1 MIKAYAFVL
10 DASGKKL
17 DPTPEKKAWY
27 LIRNKKATIVQL
39 IPLTIKLYK
48 TIPKSEVN
56 SSRIILGIDDGS
68 KFTGLS
74 LVQECKT
81 KNKPLF
87 KGTIEHRQDV
97 KHLMDVRRR
106 YRRYR
111 RNHKRYRKER
121 WGNRA
126 SMSRKGRIAPSIKQK
141 KDATLRTIHS
151 LNKLIRINNIVIE
164 DVQINIRALT
174 EGYKP
179 YRWNYQKSNRLDENI
194 RKATILRDK
203 NTCVMCEKS
212 NCQIEVH
219 HITPRRLGGP
229 DSINNLCCLCSKCHK
244 KVTGKEE
251 KFKDELYSLIDG
263 RFVNTSYAQHV
274 MQGKTYLRD
283 QLIKIAP
290 VNFTTGGET
299 ANRRIDYSIDKSHA
313 NDATVITGLALKP
326 ESLNIYDW
334 TIKPMRRKSKA
345 QVESVLGFKHR
356 DLIRYTKK
364 NGDVYIGYITALYP
378 DKKQINLTTIQGKIL
393 KRYGLKSCDLIWR
406 FNKIYYLK

>member
-17 DPTPEKKAWY
+17 DPTPENKAWY

-97 KHLMDVRRR
+97 KHLMDVRRG

-164 DVQINIRALT
+164 DVQIDIRALT

-251 KFKDELYSLIDG
+251 KFKDELHSLIDG

-274 MQGKTYLRD
+274 MQGKTYLRE

-299 ANRRIDYSIDKSHA
+299 AN
-313 NDATVITGLALKP
+313 TGK
-326 ESLNIYDW
+326 D
-334 TIKPMRRKSKA
+334 
-345 QVESVLGFKHR
+345 
-356 DLIRYTKK
+356 
-364 NGDVYIGYITALYP
+364 
-378 DKKQINLTTIQGKIL
+378 
-393 KRYGLKSCDLIWR
+393 
-406 FNKIYYLK
+406 

>member
-1 MIKAYAFVL
+1 MIKAYAFVM
-10 DASGKKL
+10 DANGEKL
-17 DPTPEKKAWY
+17 DSTPERKAWY

-39 IPLTIKLYK
+39 IPLTIKLSK
-48 TIPKSEVN
+48 VIPKSEVN

-74 LVQECKT
+74 LVQKCKT
-81 KNKPLF
+81 KNKPIF

-97 KHLMDVRRR
+97 KHLMDIRRGFR
-106 YRRYR
+106 KYRRS
-111 RNHKRYRKER
+111 HKRYRKQR

-126 SMSRKGRIAPSIKQK
+126 SMSRKDRIAPSIKQK
-141 KDATLRTIHS
+141 KDAILRTIHS
-151 LNKLIRINNIVIE
+151 LNKLIKISSIVIE
-164 DVQINIRALT
+164 DVLIDIRALT

-179 YRWNYQKSNRLDENI
+179 YRWIYQKSNRLDENI
-194 RKATILRDK
+194 RKAVILRDE
-203 NTCVMCEKS
+203 NTCVMCGKS
-212 NCQIEVH
+212 DCKKEVH

-229 DSINNLCCLCSKCHK
+229 DSINNLCCLCQKCHK

-251 KFKDELYSLIDG
+251 EFADKLYSLING

-274 MQGKTYLRD
+274 MQGKTYLRE
-283 QLIKIAP
+283 QLSEIAP
-290 VNFTTGGET
+290 VSFTTGGET
-299 ANRRIDYSIDKSHA
+299 SNRRIDYGIEKSHA
-313 NDATVITGLALKP
+313 NDATVITGLRLK
-326 ESLNIYDW
+326 SKDLNIYDW

-345 QVESVLGFKHR
+345 QVDSVLGFKHR

-364 NGDVYIGYITALYP
+364 NGEHYLGYITALYP
-378 DKKQINLTTIQGKIL
+378 DKKQVNITTVKGKIL